1 MQLLRHCVFII
12 NGLNGQRVSIKRR
25 LDIRMHLLAASTEL
39 GYEQSSIG
47 HGTSSTEP
55 SFTVTIRA
63 SGGNYEAF
71 RVDFSVAA
79 AGATSMWS

>member
-1 MQLLRHCVFII
+1 MQLLRHCVVI
-12 NGLNGQRVSIKRR
+12 LHELTGQRVSIKRR
-25 LDIRMHLLAASTEL
+25 LDIMMHRLAASTEL

-55 SFTVTIRA
+55 SLTVTIRA

-71 RVDFSVAA
+71 RLYFSVAA
-79 AGATSMWS
+79 AGSAGL